1 VLRDSKS
8 NGGKE
13 GAYLV
18 LRDSRRSAGA
28 SNFLLGTAERTEAGL
43 STNRS
48 KKNISDYRSLKFQ
61 VRSRDDWDTINRA
74 VRGLKLPPQ
83 PPRSACTQTK
93 DKWQTT
99 CANLKFACI
108 QKAAMVL
115 LC

>member
-1 VLRDSKS
+1 MRDL
-8 NGGKE
+8 
-13 GAYLV
+13 LV
-18 LRDSRRSAGA
+18 AFATSSDP
-28 SNFLLGTAERTEAGL
+28 NFIIEAWIEKVTAATG